1 VVTETFDNAKRQD
14 SNEKRAKHKLQGDGR
29 YRIDNYDEGPA
40 FSSFLPGIAG
50 PDGVPLWCMYVNRA
64 QAVVSFGVANKDNA
78 IAEFLPATWAYQLVG
93 VQGFRTLC
101 KIDNRYYEP
110 FQKDLASRIYD
121 YSRTMW
127 IEPDN
132 LRLAETNHTLGL
144 SFNVDY
150 FCPVNQPVGSL
161 VRLLTITNNS
171 DESKRINVLDGLAL
185 ILPAGFT
192 DHGLKSMRHITEAYA
207 SVRLI
212 CQKVPFYSAKVEA
225 HDKVEVTKV
234 TRGNFYAAWVSGDGK
249 LIPTEPLVDSHVVFG
264 LGNDLITPR
273 RFIAAEALDRQ
284 AQVWENRLPCALA
297 PVETTLEP
305 AQSVTVVAIIG
316 SSPSE
321 DMAVRYLSA
330 FSNVQD
336 IESLRKQSHQLV
348 ESLTLPAFTVSQMP
362 ALDGYARQNYLDNIL
377 RGGIPL
383 LLPSKSGPTLLH
395 LYSRRHGDL
404 ERDYNYFV
412 LLPHPLSSGPGNYR
426 DICQNRRC
434 DIWFYPDLEDQE
446 IRVFVE
452 LLQADGYN
460 PLSVMGYMWFL
471 SDKVDPL
478 QFCPA
483 KDDQARS
490 EFCRIV
496 KGKFHPGQLLN
507 WLNLHGIDVD
517 DRPKWLEEI
526 LKHCDRELVACGHN
540 GGYWID
546 HWTYITDLL
555 EAFAGIYPDRV
566 ESMLDGSADINWFDE
581 GAHVVAHSNRHN
593 HGDKAQV
600 QFNAVVD
607 VPVSDGPLHPVT
619 VFGKLCAL
627 LAVKAV
633 TFDYHCQGIEMEAGR
648 PGWNDAL
655 NGLPALFGSSTCEVA
670 ELARMAGWLLKHLP
684 EPPDTTFPIE
694 VANFIDEVVSDIES
708 KAYSWTKN
716 VKMREKYRDR
726 FRNDTSGWTRVVSG
740 SQLKRLL
747 VGTEA
752 RAGQAIERS
761 IDPKTGLV
769 YTYYIND
776 PVENKP
782 ARKADISHGTSVHAD
797 SSPGAAIEE
806 FKQRPLP
813 LFLEGQVH
821 YLRLIDS
828 PHHARQIYQ
837 AVRKSTLFD
846 ASLKMYKLNEC
857 LDSCSPEIGRAHT
870 FTRGW
875 FENES
880 IWLHMSYKYL
890 VELLR
895 AGLTEEFFEDAKTML
910 VPFMDPIV
918 YGRSILENSSFISSS
933 ACPDSNARGRGFI
946 ARLSGSTAEFI
957 HIWLL
962 LTVGPH
968 PFFLKDERLNFHLKP
983 LLPGQ
988 WFTKGQKTVTWHQE
1002 QVDIPAN
1009 CFACALLG
1017 QILLVYHN
1025 DSRADTFGQSAVRP
1039 VKYLLDGKREIEGQ
1053 SLDSEFA
1060 EWVRQRKYDR
1070 IDIWLE

>member
-1 VVTETFDNAKRQD
+1 MFSGVLEDLKRQRQNAKRINYELEQ
-14 SNEKRAKHKLQGDGR
+14 DGR
-29 YRIDNYDEGPA
+29 YRIDNYDEAPA
-40 FSSFLPGIAG
+40 FSSFLPGIGG
-50 PDGVPLWCMYVNRA
+50 PNGVPLWCMYVNRA
-64 QAVVSFGVANKDNA
+64 QAVVSFGVENKDNA

-110 FQKDLASRIYD
+110 FQKDLASTNYD
-121 YSRTMW
+121 YWRTMW
-127 IEPDN
+127 IKPDSVH
-132 LRLAETNHTLGL
+132 LEEANHTLGL

-150 FCPVNQPVGSL
+150 FSPVNQPVGSL
-161 VRLLTITNNS
+161 VRLLTITNDS
-171 DESKRINVLDGLAL
+171 DESKKIDVMDGLSL

-192 DHGLKSMRHITEAYA
+192 DFGIKSMRHITEAYA

-212 CQKVPFYSAKVEA
+212 CEKVPFYSAKVEA

-234 TRGNFYAAWVSGDGK
+234 THGNFYAAWISRDGK
-249 LIPTEPLVDSHVVFG
+249 LIPTEPFVDSHAVFG
-264 LGNDLITPR
+264 PGNDLITPR
-273 RFIAAEALDRQ
+273 RFIAAEPLDRG

-305 AQSVTVVAIIG
+305 TQSITIAAIIG
-316 SSPSE
+316 SAPSE
-321 DMAVRYLSA
+321 EAAARHLSG
-330 FSNVQD
+330 FSNMRD
-336 IESLRKQSHQLV
+336 IETLRKQSRQLV

-362 ALDGYARQNYLDNIL
+362 ALDAYARQNFLDNIL

-383 LLPSKSGPTLLH
+383 LLPSKSGRTLLH

-412 LLPHPLSSGPGNYR
+412 VPPSPLSSGPGNYR

-434 DIWFYPDLEDQE
+434 DIWFYPELVDHE
-446 IRVFVE
+446 IRMFVE

-460 PLSVMGYMWFL
+460 PLSVTGYTWFL
-471 SDKVDPL
+471 PDKVDPL

-483 KDDQARS
+483 KDDHARR
-490 EFCRIV
+490 EFCSIV

-507 WLNLHGIDVD
+507 WLNLHGVDVD
-517 DRPKWLEEI
+517 DRSKWLKEI
-526 LKHCDRELVACGHN
+526 LKHCERELVAAGHE

-566 ESMLDGSADINWFDE
+566 GSMLDGSADINWFDE

-593 HGDKAQV
+593 HSKSAPT

-607 VPVSDGPLHPVT
+607 VPISDGSLHPVT
-619 VFGKLCAL
+619 VFGKLCTL

-633 TFDYHCQGIEMEAGR
+633 TFDYLCAGIEMEAGR
-648 PGWNDAL
+648 PGWDDAL
-655 NGLPALFGSSTCEVA
+655 NGLPALFGSSTCEAA
-670 ELARMAGWLLKHLP
+670 ELTRMAGWLLKHLP

-694 VANFIDEVVSDIES
+694 VANFIDEVVGDIES
-708 KAYSWTKN
+708 KAYSWTKD

-726 FRNDTSGWTRVVSG
+726 FRNDTSGWTRMVSG

-747 VGTEA
+747 VGVEV
-752 RAGQAIERS
+752 RGRQAIEKS
-761 IDPKTGLV
+761 KDPNTELV
-769 YTYYIND
+769 HTYYRND
-776 PVENKP
+776 PVEKKP
-782 ARKADISHGTSVHAD
+782 ARKANILRGMGAHID
-797 SSPGAAIEE
+797 SSPGAAIKE

-828 PHHARQIYQ
+828 PDHARQIYQ
-837 AVRKSTLFD
+837 AVRRSPLFD
-846 ASLKMYKLNEC
+846 TPLKMYKLNEC
-857 LDSCSPEIGRAHT
+857 LDSCPPEIGRART

-910 VPFMDPIV
+910 VPFMDPAV

-962 LTVGPH
+962 LTVGPY
-968 PFFLKDERLNFHLKP
+968 PFYLKNGQLRFHLKP

-988 WFTKGQKTVTWHQE
+988 WFTKDQKAVTWQQE
-1002 QVDIPAN
+1002 QVNIPAN

-1025 DSRADTFGQSAVRP
+1025 ASRANTFGQSAVKP
-1039 VKYLLDGKREIEGQ
+1039 VRYLLDGKRKIEAQ
-1053 SLDSEFA
+1053 CLDSEIA
-1060 EWVRQRKYDR
+1060 EVIRQRKYDR
-1070 IDIWLE
+1070 IDVWLE